1 MALNTFKKTKKAV
14 NVASKRKETDE
25 RFVIYVKA
33 GTCKEKVVTGHK
45 GKNITMAGD
54 GIGKTIATG
63 SDSKNGGYTTFKSA
77 TFAGLGCCHSTTML
91 KT

>member
-54 GIGKTIATG
+54 GIGKTIATR

-77 TFAGLGCCHSTTML
+77 TFGM
-91 KT
+91 